1 MPDSVLS
8 HEPIIR
14 LAAFAG
20 ILAGMAAWEVLA
32 PRRDLHASRLRRW
45 PNNLAIVVL
54 DTLLVRLAFPLTAV
68 GLALLAET
76 RGWGL
81 FNAFAVP
88 GWLAIP
94 PGGDPARPCDLSP
107 ARFVSRGPAAVAAA
121 PVHHADPGFDVTT
134 GVRFHPFEI
143 ALSVAIKLGGR
154 ARAWNARRRR
164 GAVRNAPE
172 RDLDVQPRQRSPSAR
187 AGPRPAPARRDSR
200 YASRA
205 PLDARRG
212 NQQQFR
218 LQSAMVGPPVS
229 DLPRAAAARP

>member
-1 MPDSVLS
+1 MPDSILS

-32 PRRDLHASRLRRW
+32 PRRDLHARRLRRW

-94 PGGDPARPCDLSP
+94 LAVILLDL
-107 ARFVSRGPAAVAAA
+107 AIYLQHVLFHAV
-121 PVHHADPGFDVTT
+121 PLLWRLHRVHHADPGFDVTT

-143 ALSVAIKLGGR
+143 ALSVAIKL
-154 ARAWNARRRR
+154 
-164 GAVRNAPE
+164 AVV
-172 RDLDVQPRQRSPSAR
+172 LVL
-187 AGPRPAPARRDSR
+187 GAPAVAVVLFEILLNATSLFNHGNVRLPLALDRVLRPVRRDSR

-205 PLDARRG
+205 PLGAR
-212 NQQQFR
+212 
-218 LQSAMVGPPVS
+218 
-229 DLPRAAAARP
+229 